1 MNRKKSRELA
11 MKLLFQ
17 MTINKEDSN
26 KVIESIKESLKESEE
41 IEEIEEI
48 EENTK
53 EDTNLKDIDMDYLIR
68 VLQGVEKNKDL
79 IDSKIQ
85 NYLKKW
91 KIDRISKIDITILR
105 ICSYEFLYEDDIPKN
120 VSINEAVE
128 LAKTYGEDKS
138 ANFINGVLGNMINNI
153 NKD

>member
-120 VSINEAVE
+120 VSINEAIE

>member
-105 ICSYEFLYEDDIPKN
+105 ICTYEFLYEDDIPKN

-138 ANFINGVLGNMINNI
+138 ANFINGVLGNMINNV

>member
-17 MTINKEDSN
+17 MTINKEDSS
-26 KVIESIKESLKESEE
+26 KVIENLKENQETES
-41 IEEIEEI
+41 
-48 EENTK
+48 NKK
-53 EDTNLKDIDMDYLIR
+53 EDTNLKDIDMDYLVR
-68 VLQGVEKNKDL
+68 VLKGVEVNRDL

-91 KIDRISKIDITILR
+91 KIDRLSKIDITILR
-105 ICSYEFLYEDDIPKN
+105 ICSYEFLYEEDIPKN

-128 LAKTYGEDKS
+128 LAKVYGEDKS
-138 ANFINGVLGNMINNI
+138 ANFINGVLGSMIKDV
-153 NKD
+153 NKA